1 MTDKAVS
8 RWERGVGLPDINTL
22 EPLSDVLGVTVLEI
36 MKGERIQEESVDK
49 EEAVSLLSDTLKMSE
64 KEKKRD
70 FIVTVCCSI
79 LGAVGVGLVLLGTY
93 LYRWKQNVAISLVGG
108 ADGPTSV
115 FIAAKINPAVYFIVI
130 GLGAAVA
137 SGAAIW
143 LFRKRRR

>member
-1 MTDKAVS
+1 
-8 RWERGVGLPDINTL
+8 
-22 EPLSDVLGVTVLEI
+22 

-130 GLGAAVA
+130 GLGAAVVL
-137 SGAAIW
+137 GAAIW

>member
-1 MTDKAVS
+1 MACRIS
-8 RWERGVGLPDINTL
+8 IPW

-79 LGAVGVGLVLLGTY
+79 LGSSRCRAGSVGNLPVLLETERRDFPNRGRRWSHFCV
-93 LYRWKQNVAISLVGG
+93 YRGK
-108 ADGPTSV
+108 D
-115 FIAAKINPAVYFIVI
+115 
-130 GLGAAVA
+130 
-137 SGAAIW
+137 
-143 LFRKRRR
+143 